1 MSKLQR
7 LRDNIEALRHAM
19 TSTSEY
25 DQSILSKYT
34 GFGGL
39 TFVLNPLE
47 KSAWSKSDMMYYDDT
62 VRLHTLLREASKSE
76 REYQAWVE
84 SLKAS
89 TLTAYYTPGDITA
102 MLLFRISDAFYGKL
116 NSRYDFQ
123 HYQGMMLD
131 PAAGKGIFMRHA
143 EIMARGDGVNLK
155 CVAYENDLL
164 TGLILEKASTEEK
177 FDIRVKGFETIP
189 ASELGKYDLVST
201 NVPFGDIRV
210 FDPEYSNSKSQVRR
224 DAAKMIHRYYVLKGL
239 DCLREGGV
247 LAYIITSNYLN
258 RDGEQIGEALK
269 QARLVGA
276 YRLANNLFK
285 ESGTEVG
292 TDLLVMQ
299 KDSER
304 GALTEEET
312 MLLTQYEDGGC
323 PTSMYF
329 TCYPDHVIAT
339 EQVTGTDAY
348 GKPGFVYKHEGGV
361 QGIARQ
367 LGEVLAKDLGA
378 NLKADLGGNTAEH
391 GTSGTEGG
399 KQDGKQDDGKQDD
412 GKQGGKQ
419 ERKSEKQEQ
428 GGQWQEIDERQFH
441 MLAINY
447 HYQELYNS
455 EAAKMEE
462 NVDAR
467 KRLNGA
473 YDSFREKFGPLNKPE
488 NLKAAKKLNLKELL
502 TLEIL
507 EDGEWR
513 KADIFDRPVA
523 FSTEEMHSVTDSHEA
538 LAQSLNDYGK
548 PDVRYMAA
556 LTGKSEEEI
565 CDELDGEIY
574 YNPLSEEWE
583 IKARFISGNVIEK
596 IDEIERKHPKE
607 THPKETHHQ
616 PLPEMEGSDYTQ
628 DGNAAAEVST
638 PRPNREGQGEG
649 LYIRRSLDALKKAV
663 PEPIPFD
670 ELDFNLGERW
680 VDCKI
685 YEDFASEFFSMEV
698 DGFGCKVRVTVR
710 YDRNLDQYVCAS
722 DCGNEKIYTQYAV
735 SSEASQAVDGM
746 DLLQHALLNSCPK
759 MMKYLRDEQGCKIQQ
774 GKSYAK
780 EEDSDATQKAN
791 TLIEEIRQG
800 YQDWLLRQPK
810 ALRDGLTAKYNR
822 LFNCHVKPQF
832 DGSHQRFP
840 GIDWAGLEQKYG
852 IPQPVYK
859 DGKKISGGLYKSQED
874 CIWMLVMN
882 GGGICDHEVG
892 SGKTLIMCLAAHEM
906 KRLGFCHKPM
916 IIGLKANV
924 DKIAET
930 YRTAY
935 PQARV
940 LYAGARDYKKS
951 ERANF
956 FNRMKNNDWDV
967 VIMSHNQ
974 FGFIPQSEDVQADV
988 IREELSHLKESLSAL
1003 DGSWDS
1009 VSVRMK
1015 KGLEKRKKNL
1025 EAKLHGMV
1033 YNIQRRK
1040 DDVVDFKMMGIDH
1053 IFVDESHKFKNLGF
1067 TTRHDRVPGLGKAD
1081 GNDMTF
1087 NLLMAIRTIQQ
1098 RTGRDLGA
1106 TFLSGTTITNSLT
1119 ELYSLFRYLRPKAMA
1134 RQGTS
1139 CFDAWAAIFTRKA
1152 QEYEFGLANQI
1163 VLKERFRYFIKVP
1176 ELAQFYNEITDYRTA
1191 KDVGIERPEK
1201 YARLLHI
1208 EPTPDQE
1215 EYIKKLMRF
1224 AETGDFS
1231 IIGLSGLTQQQRQ
1244 AKMLYATNLARKMS
1258 LDMRLID
1265 PSYGDHPRNKASM
1278 CAKMVAYYYYKYD
1291 AVKGTQLI
1299 FSDMSVWQGD
1309 GKFNIY
1315 EEIKRKLVEDY
1326 GIPARE
1332 IRFIHE
1338 AKCDSK
1344 KDAMIDDVN
1353 DGDVRILFG
1362 STDKLGTGVNAQ
1374 KRIVAVHHLDIPWRP
1389 SDLEQRDGRAI
1400 RKGNVI
1406 ARDYGDNKVDVII
1419 YAVKRSLDAYKFG
1432 ILNNKQTFISQ
1443 LKQGQLGKR
1452 TLDEG
1457 SMDEKGNMP
1466 FAEYMAILSGNT
1478 DLLERAK
1485 LDKKIAALEVERK
1498 NFHRDQ
1504 RQAEERR
1511 DRLQKDVERLT
1522 QDVLD
1527 AQADQQQFDAQK
1539 QLGEQGEVLNAL
1551 VLDGFTVPETDAD
1564 GKPLDYA
1571 GQQKAL
1577 GERMWRIEQSAR
1589 TQGIRLKIGQLY
1601 GFDLLVKTD
1610 EQKLRDADGN
1620 ESMEY
1625 TNLFSLRGQ
1634 RILHTV
1640 NNGKLSHQSPRLAAE
1655 YALRCLQE
1663 LPSRIAKWQRWIADD
1678 NTTIRQLAEL
1688 LRQTWSKEDELRRA
1702 KADLAM
1708 LDRKINAEM
1717 NGKKSGG
1724 SSEEDNTSES
1734 DGLKRA
1740 A

>member
-7 LRDNIEALRHAM
+7 LRDNIEAIWHALSA
-19 TSTSEY
+19 TKY
-25 DQSILSKYT
+25 DAETLSKYT

-47 KSAWSKSDMMYYDDT
+47 KSAWSKSDLQYYELT
-62 VRLHTLLREASKSE
+62 VKLHNILKEYSSSE
-76 REYQAWVE
+76 REYEAWVE

-89 TLTAYYTPGDITA
+89 TLTAYYTPREIAEAIFKAIYCHGEKT
-102 MLLFRISDAFYGKL
+102 FYAKRFL
-116 NSRYDFQ
+116 PKT
-123 HYQGMMLD
+123 MLD
-131 PAAGKGIFMRHA
+131 PAAG
-143 EIMARGDGVNLK
+143 MAVFGRAALLSSAGSRELDVTM
-155 CVAYENDLL
+155 YEKDLL
-164 TGLILEKASTEEK
+164 TGLLLKRMYPWAEIYN
-177 FDIRVKGFETIP
+177 KGFETIP

-269 QARLVGA
+269 QARLIGA

-285 ESGTEVG
+285 DSGTEVG

-299 KDSER
+299 KDSQR
-304 GALTEEET
+304 GELTEEET

-323 PTSMYF
+323 PTNMYF
-329 TCYPDHVIAT
+329 DMWPERVIAT
-339 EQVTGTDAY
+339 AWTVDTDAY
-348 GKPGFVYKHEGGV
+348 GKRAFVYKHRDGV
-361 QGIARQ
+361 QGIAQQ
-367 LGEVLAKDLGA
+367 LGEVLARDLGA
-378 NLKADLGGNTAEH
+378 NLKADLGGKTAEH
-391 GTSGTEGG
+391 TDGG
-399 KQDGKQDDGKQDD
+399 N
-412 GKQGGKQ
+412 GGKQ
-419 ERKSEKQEQ
+419 ERKSEKKQERKSGRTSFDPKKEQ
-428 GGQWQEIDERQFH
+428 QMAHIFDSYRRLYDYEAKEMQENMELRKELNRLYDEYRLEWGPMNQEPNRK
-441 MLAINY
+441 MAKAIN
-447 HYQELYNS
+447 
-455 EAAKMEE
+455 
-462 NVDAR
+462 
-467 KRLNGA
+467 
-473 YDSFREKFGPLNKPE
+473 
-488 NLKAAKKLNLKELL
+488 KELL

-507 EDGEWR
+507 EDGKWC

-523 FSTEEMHSVTDSHEA
+523 FSTDEMHSVTDAHEA

-565 CDELDGEIY
+565 CDELEGEIY
-574 YNPLSEEWE
+574 FNPLSEEWE

-596 IDEIERKHPKE
+596 IDAILQKY
-607 THPKETHHQ
+607 
-616 PLPEMEGSDYTQ
+616 PEAATLSQQTEQ
-628 DGNAAAEVST
+628 DGRNSGNLTAAANS
-638 PRPNREGQGEG
+638 
-649 LYIRRSLDALKKAV
+649 SLFTIHSSLQALQAAV

-680 VDCKI
+680 VDTKI
-685 YEDFASEFFSMEV
+685 YEDFASEFFSMEG
-698 DGFGCKVRVTVR
+698 DEWGSKVEVMVK
-710 YDRNLDQYVCAS
+710 YDRNLDQYACDS
-722 DCGNEKIYTQYAV
+722 DRGNEKIYTQYCV
-735 SSEASQAVDGM
+735 SSEASQAIDGM
-746 DLLQHALLNSCPK
+746 GLLQHALLNSCPK
-759 MMKYLRDEQGCKIQQ
+759 MMKYRRDEMGRKIQQ

-780 EEDSDATQKAN
+780 DEDPEATQKAN

-810 ALRDGLTAKYNR
+810 ALRDGLAEKYNR

-840 GIDWAGLEQKYG
+840 GIDWAGLEAKYG

-859 DGKKISGGLYKSQED
+859 DGKKVSGGLYKSQED
-874 CIWMLVMN
+874 CIWMLTMN

-924 DKIAET
+924 AAIAET
-930 YRTAY
+930 YMTAY
-935 PQARV
+935 PKARV
-940 LYAGARDYKKS
+940 LYAKHADYS
-951 ERANF
+951 GRERENF

-967 VIMSHNQ
+967 VIMSHDQ
-974 FGFIPQSEDVQADV
+974 FGFIPQSDEVQADV
-988 IREELSHLKESLSAL
+988 IREELNHLNESLSAL
-1003 DGSWDS
+1003 YGSWDS
-1009 VSVRMK
+1009 VSSRLK
-1015 KGLEKRKKNL
+1015 RGLEKKKANLQSKLQDLQYSIRKRTDN
-1025 EAKLHGMV
+1025 
-1033 YNIQRRK
+1033 
-1040 DDVVDFKMMGIDH
+1040 VVDFRMMGIDH
-1053 IFVDESHKFKNLGF
+1053 IFIDESHQFKNLGF
-1067 TTRHDRVPGLGKAD
+1067 TTRHDRVAGLGNSEGSKRAY
-1081 GNDMTF
+1081 

-1134 RQGTS
+1134 KQGIT
-1139 CFDAWAAIFTRKA
+1139 CFDAWAAIFTRKT
-1152 QEYEFGLANQI
+1152 QEYEFGLTNQI

-1201 YARLLHI
+1201 YARLMHI

-1215 EYIKKLMRF
+1215 EFIHTLMRF
-1224 AETGDFS
+1224 AETGNFKL
-1231 IIGLSGLTQQQRQ
+1231 IGIDNPTKQQEM
-1244 AKMLYATNLARKMS
+1244 AKMLYATDLARKMS

-1265 PSYGDHPRNKASM
+1265 PAYGDHPRSKASM
-1278 CAKMVAYYYYKYD
+1278 CAKMVAQYYHKFED
-1291 AVKGTQLI
+1291 VKGTQMI
-1299 FSDMSVWQGD
+1299 FSDLSTWQND

-1326 GIPARE
+1326 GIPASE
-1332 IRFIHE
+1332 IRFIQEARCDTKKKKLIHE
-1338 AKCDSK
+1338 
-1344 KDAMIDDVN
+1344 VN

-1362 STDKLGTGVNAQ
+1362 STSMLGTGVNAQ
-1374 KRIVAVHHLDIPWRP
+1374 ERVVAVHHLDTPWRP
-1389 SDLEQRDGRAI
+1389 SDLEQRDGRAV
-1400 RKGNVI
+1400 RKGNVV

-1419 YAVKRSLDAYKFG
+1419 YAVKRSLDAYKFN
-1432 ILNNKQTFISQ
+1432 LLHCKQTFIQQ

-1457 SMDEKGNMP
+1457 SMDEKGNMN

-1485 LDKKIAALEVERK
+1485 LDKKIAMLEVERK

-1522 QDVLD
+1522 QDVSD
-1527 AQADQQQFDAQK
+1527 AQADQQQYDARK
-1539 QLGEQGEVLNAL
+1539 QLGEQGEVLNML
-1551 VLDGFTVPETDAD
+1551 VLDGFSVPDGFAVGSAD
-1564 GKPLDYA
+1564 YE
-1571 GQQKAL
+1571 KAL
-1577 GERMWRIEQSAR
+1577 GERLWRIEQTAR
-1589 TQGIRLKIGQLY
+1589 TQGIRLKVGSLY
-1601 GFDLLVKTD
+1601 GFDLMVKTN
-1610 EQKLRDADGN
+1610 EQKVRDADGN

-1625 TNLFSLRGQ
+1625 TNLFSLQGQ

-1640 NNGKLSHQSPRLAAE
+1640 NNGKLSHLSPRLAAE

-1663 LPSRIAKWQRWIADD
+1663 LPRRIADWQRWIAD
-1678 NTTIRQLAEL
+1678 NNVTIRQLAEL
-1688 LRQTWSKEDELRRA
+1688 LKQTWPKEDELRRA
-1702 KADLAM
+1702 KADLAK

-1717 NGKKSGG
+1717 NGKKSSGG
-1724 SSEEDNTSES
+1724 SDGNASES
-1734 DGLKRA
+1734 DGGLKQA

>member
-7 LRDNIEALRHAM
+7 LRDNIAALRHALSL
-19 TSTSEY
+19 TDGY
-25 DQSILSKYT
+25 DPAVLNKYT

-39 TFVLNPLE
+39 TFVLNPLD
-47 KSAWSKSDMMYYDDT
+47 KPWSKSEQMYVDDT
-62 VRLHTLLREASKSE
+62 IELHTLLRGASKSE
-76 REYQAWVE
+76 WEYQAWVE

-89 TLTAYYTPGDITA
+89 TLTAYYTPWVFVVNMMQAIFGMPQHPRYKRFQGEEDW
-102 MLLFRISDAFYGKL
+102 LPFKQSL
-116 NSRYDFQ
+116 SRF
-123 HYQGMMLD
+123 LD
-131 PAAGKGIFMRHA
+131 PAAGN
-143 EIMARGDGVNLK
+143 GVFVDAYGNAT
-155 CVAYENDLL
+155 VFRPASHTTAYEKDLL
-164 TGLILEKASTEEK
+164 TGLITSRKYAKSKNPIEV
-177 FDIRVKGFETIP
+177 RVKGFETIP
-189 ASELGKYDLVST
+189 SSELGMYDLVST
-201 NVPFGDIRV
+201 NVPFGDVRI
-210 FDPEYSNSKSQVRR
+210 FDPAYTNSKSQVRR

-258 RDGEQIGEALK
+258 RDSEQLGEALK
-269 QARLVGA
+269 QARLIGA

-299 KDSER
+299 KDSKR
-304 GALTEEET
+304 GPLTEEET
-312 MLLTQYEDGGC
+312 MLLTQYEDEGC

-329 TCYPDHVIAT
+329 DMWPERVIAT
-339 EQVTGTDAY
+339 AWTVDTDAY
-348 GKPGFVYKHEGGV
+348 GKRALVYHHEGGV
-361 QGIARQ
+361 QGIAKQ
-367 LGEVLAKDLGA
+367 LGEVLSKDLGK
-378 NLKADLGGNTAEH
+378 NLTPDPSPKGEGSDDQKGKAKA
-391 GTSGTEGG
+391 
-399 KQDGKQDDGKQDD
+399 
-412 GKQGGKQ
+412 
-419 ERKSEKQEQ
+419 KSEKQEQ

-441 MLAINY
+441 MMAINY

-455 EAAKMEE
+455 EAEKMEE

-488 NLKAAKKLNLKELL
+488 NVKAAKKLNLKELL

-507 EDGEWR
+507 EDGKWR

-523 FSTEEMHSVTDSHEA
+523 FSTDEMHSVMDAHEA

-596 IDEIERKHPKE
+596 IDEIKRKYGFTGPDFDISKYRDNDITTTNPTERQVRKS
-607 THPKETHHQ
+607 
-616 PLPEMEGSDYTQ
+616 L
-628 DGNAAAEVST
+628 AALQAA
-638 PRPNREGQGEG
+638 
-649 LYIRRSLDALKKAV
+649 I

-680 VDCKI
+680 VDTKI
-685 YEDFASEFFSMEV
+685 YEDFASEFFSMEG
-698 DGFGCKVRVTVR
+698 DEWGSKVEVTVK
-710 YDRNLDQYVCAS
+710 YDRNLDQYACDS
-722 DCGNEKIYTQYAV
+722 DRGNEKIYTQYAV
-735 SSEASQAVDGM
+735 SSEASQPIDGM
-746 DLLQHALLNSCPK
+746 GLLQHALLNSCPK
-759 MMKYLRDEQGCKIQQ
+759 MMKYRRDERGRKIQQ

-780 EEDSDATQKAN
+780 DEDPEATQKAN

-810 ALRDGLTAKYNR
+810 ELRDGLAEKYNR

-840 GIDWAGLEQKYG
+840 GIDWQGLEAKYE

-859 DGKKISGGLYKSQED
+859 DGKKVSGGLYKSQED
-874 CIWMLVMN
+874 CIWMLTMQ

-924 DKIAET
+924 AAIAET
-930 YRTAY
+930 YMTAY
-935 PQARV
+935 PKARV
-940 LYAGARDYKKS
+940 LYAKHSDYSGK
-951 ERANF
+951 ECENF

-967 VIMSHNQ
+967 VIMSHDQ
-974 FGFIPQSEDVQADV
+974 FGFIPQSEEVQADV
-988 IREELSHLKESLSAL
+988 IREELNHLNESLSAL
-1003 DGSWDS
+1003 YGSWDS
-1009 VSVRMK
+1009 VSSRLK
-1015 KGLEKRKKNL
+1015 RGLEKKKANL
-1025 EAKLHGMV
+1025 AAKLQGLLRS
-1033 YNIQRRK
+1033 IEKRK
-1040 DDVVDFKMMGIDH
+1040 SDVVDFKMMGIDH
-1053 IFVDESHKFKNLGF
+1053 IFIDESHQFKNLGF
-1067 TTRHDRVPGLGKAD
+1067 TTRHDRVAGLGNSEGSKRAY
-1081 GNDMTF
+1081 

-1119 ELYSLFRYLRPKAMA
+1119 ELYSLFRYLRPQAMA
-1134 RQGTS
+1134 KQGIT
-1139 CFDAWAAIFTRKA
+1139 CFDAWAAIFTRKT
-1152 QEYEFGLANQI
+1152 QEYEFGLTNQI

-1201 YARLLHI
+1201 YARLMHI

-1215 EYIKKLMRF
+1215 EFIHTLMKF
-1224 AETGDFS
+1224 AETGDFKL
-1231 IIGLSGLTQQQRQ
+1231 IGIDGPTKQQQM
-1244 AKMLYATNLARKMS
+1244 AKMLYATDLARKMS

-1265 PSYGDHPRNKASM
+1265 PAYGDHPRSKASM
-1278 CAKMVAYYYYKYD
+1278 CAKMVAKYYHEFD
-1291 AVKGTQLI
+1291 AVKGTQMI
-1299 FSDMSVWQGD
+1299 FSDLSTWQND

-1326 GIPARE
+1326 GIPASE
-1332 IRFIHE
+1332 IRFIQE
-1338 AKCDSK
+1338 ARCDTK
-1344 KDAMIDDVN
+1344 KKKLIGEVN

-1362 STDKLGTGVNAQ
+1362 STSMLGTGVNAQ
-1374 KRIVAVHHLDIPWRP
+1374 ERVVAVHHLDTPWRP
-1389 SDLEQRDGRAI
+1389 SDLEQRDGRAV

-1419 YAVKRSLDAYKFG
+1419 YAVKRSLDAYKFN
-1432 ILNNKQTFISQ
+1432 LLHCKQTFIQQ

-1457 SMDEKGNMP
+1457 SMDEKGNMN

-1485 LDKKIAALEVERK
+1485 LDKKIAALEVEKK

-1511 DRLQKDVERLT
+1511 DRLQKDVERLK

-1527 AQADQQQFDAQK
+1527 AQADQQLYDARK
-1539 QLGEQGEVLNAL
+1539 QLGEHGEVLNTL
-1551 VLDGFTVPETDAD
+1551 TLDGFTVPETDAD

-1577 GERMWRIEQSAR
+1577 GERLWRIEQTAH
-1589 TQGIRLKIGQLY
+1589 TQGTRLKVGSLY
-1601 GFDLLVKTD
+1601 GFDLLVKTN
-1610 EQKLRDADGN
+1610 EQKVRDADGN

-1625 TNLFSLRGQ
+1625 TNLFSLQGQ

-1663 LPSRIAKWQRWIADD
+1663 LPRRIADWQQWIAE
-1678 NTTIRQLAEL
+1678 NNVTIRQLAEL
-1688 LRQTWSKEDELRRA
+1688 LKQTWPKEAELRRA
-1702 KADLAM
+1702 KADLAK

-1717 NGKKSGG
+1717 NGKKSNDG
-1724 SSEEDNTSES
+1724 SEGNASES
-1734 DGLKRA
+1734 DGGLKQA

>member
-7 LRDNIEALRHAM
+7 LRDNIAAIEFMM
-19 TSTSEY
+19 TEDGLNSNIT
-25 DQSILSKYT
+25 DKYT

-62 VRLHTLLREASKSE
+62 VRLHKILRDNSKSDK
-76 REYQAWVE
+76 EYQAWVE

-89 TLTAYYTPGDITA
+89 TLTAYYTPEVLVEAIIGAIYGEEKHQGSISYITHKKGWIKPKT
-102 MLLFRISDAFYGKL
+102 F
-116 NSRYDFQ
+116 
-123 HYQGMMLD
+123 LD
-131 PAAGKGIFMRHA
+131 PAAGMGVFMRA
-143 EIMARGDGVNLK
+143 VCGQNIALAQFDYSMTAFEK
-155 CVAYENDLL
+155 DLL
-164 TGLILEKASTEEK
+164 TAMLLKRQWKGGNA
-177 FDIRVKGFETIP
+177 FVYADGFENFP
-189 ASELGKYDLVST
+189 KDELGRYDLVST

-210 FDPEYSNSKSQVRR
+210 FDPEYSNSKSQVRM
-224 DAAKMIHRYYVLKGL
+224 DAAKMIHRYFILKGL

-269 QARLVGA
+269 QARLIGA

-299 KDSER
+299 KDSKR
-304 GALTEEET
+304 GTLTEEET

-329 TCYPDHVIAT
+329 TCYPERVIAT

-348 GKPGFVYKHEGGV
+348 GKPGFVYRHEGGV
-361 QGIARQ
+361 QGIAQQ
-367 LGEVLAKDLGA
+367 LGEVLAKDLSEK
-378 NLKADLGGNTAEH
+378 L
-391 GTSGTEGG
+391 
-399 KQDGKQDDGKQDD
+399 
-412 GKQGGKQ
+412 
-419 ERKSEKQEQ
+419 RVKSEKFATSDQECKREKKQEQ
-428 GGQWQEIDERQFH
+428 KSERTSFDPKKEQQMADMFDCYRRLYDYEAKEMQENTELRKELNRLYDE
-441 MLAINY
+441 Y
-447 HYQELYNS
+447 
-455 EAAKMEE
+455 
-462 NVDAR
+462 
-467 KRLNGA
+467 RL
-473 YDSFREKFGPLNKPE
+473 EWGPLNQEPNRKMA
-488 NLKAAKKLNLKELL
+488 KAINKELL

-507 EDGEWR
+507 ENGKWR

-523 FSTEEMHSVTDSHEA
+523 FSTDEMHSVTDSHEA

-565 CDELDGEIY
+565 CDELEGEVFW
-574 YNPLSEEWE
+574 NPLNEEWE

-596 IDEIERKHPKE
+596 IDAILQKYPALGR
-607 THPKETHHQ
+607 TT
-616 PLPEMEGSDYTQ
+616 
-628 DGNAAAEVST
+628 AEVRT
-638 PRPNREGQGEG
+638 ADVATRGDRTEA
-649 LYIRRSLDALKKAV
+649 YIRRSLDALKKAV

-670 ELDFNLGERW
+670 DLDFNLGERW
-680 VDCKI
+680 VDTKI
-685 YEDFASEFFSMEV
+685 YEDFASEFFSMAGN
-698 DGFGCKVRVTVR
+698 DYGAKVEVTVK
-710 YDRNLDQYVCAS
+710 YDRNLDQYACAS
-722 DCGNEKIYTQYAV
+722 NKGNEKIYTQYAV
-735 SSEASQAVDGM
+735 SSEASQSLDGM
-746 DLLQHALLNSCPK
+746 DLLVHALQNSCPK
-759 MMKYLRDEQGCKIQQ
+759 MMKYRRDEMGRKIQTAS
-774 GKSYAK
+774 GKSYEK
-780 EEDSDATQKAN
+780 DEDPEATQKAN

-810 ALRDGLTAKYNR
+810 TLRDGLAEKYNR

-840 GIDWAGLEQKYG
+840 GIDWQGLEAKYG

-859 DGKKISGGLYKSQED
+859 DGKKVSGGLYKSQED
-874 CIWMLVMN
+874 CIWMLVIN

-924 DKIAET
+924 AAIAET
-930 YRTAY
+930 YMTAY
-935 PQARV
+935 PKARV
-940 LYAGARDYKKS
+940 LYAKHADYSGK
-951 ERANF
+951 ERENF

-967 VIMSHNQ
+967 VIMSHDQ
-974 FGFIPQSEDVQADV
+974 FGFIPQSDEVQAAV
-988 IREELSHLKESLSAL
+988 IREELNHLNESLKAL
-1003 DGSWDS
+1003 YGSYDS
-1009 VSVRMK
+1009 VSSRLK
-1015 KGLEKRKKNL
+1015 RGLEKKKANL
-1025 EAKLHGMV
+1025 GAKLQGLLQS
-1033 YNIQRRK
+1033 IEKRK
-1040 DDVVDFKMMGIDH
+1040 SDVVDFKMMGIDH
-1053 IFVDESHKFKNLGF
+1053 IFIDESHQFKNLGF
-1067 TTRHDRVPGLGKAD
+1067 TTRHDRVAGLGNSEGSKRAY
-1081 GNDMTF
+1081 

-1119 ELYSLFRYLRPKAMA
+1119 ELYSLFRYLRPQAMA
-1134 RQGTS
+1134 KQGIT
-1139 CFDAWAAIFTRKA
+1139 CFDGWAAVFARKT
-1152 QEYEFGLANQI
+1152 QEYEFGLTNQI

-1201 YARLLHI
+1201 YARLMHI

-1215 EYIKKLMRF
+1215 AFIHTLMKF
-1224 AETGDFS
+1224 AETGNFKL
-1231 IIGLSGLTQQQRQ
+1231 IGIDNPTKQQEM
-1244 AKMLYATNLARKMS
+1244 AKMLYATDLARKMS

-1265 PSYGDHPRNKASM
+1265 PSYSDHPRSKASM
-1278 CAKMVAYYYYKYD
+1278 CAKMVAQYYQKYN
-1291 AVKGTQLI
+1291 AVKGTQMI
-1299 FSDMSVWQGD
+1299 FSDLSTWQND
-1309 GKFNIY
+1309 GRFNIY

-1332 IRFIHE
+1332 IRFIQEARCDTKKKKLIHE
-1338 AKCDSK
+1338 
-1344 KDAMIDDVN
+1344 VN

-1362 STDKLGTGVNAQ
+1362 STSMLGTGVNAQ
-1374 KRIVAVHHLDIPWRP
+1374 ERVVAVHHLDTPWRP
-1389 SDLEQRDGRAI
+1389 ADLEQRDGRAV

-1419 YAVKRSLDAYKFG
+1419 YAVKRSLDAYKFN
-1432 ILNNKQTFISQ
+1432 LLHCKQTFIQQ

-1457 SMDEKGNMP
+1457 SMDEKGNMN

-1522 QDVLD
+1522 QDVRD

-1539 QLGEQGEVLNAL
+1539 QLSEQGEVLNAL

-1571 GQQKAL
+1571 GQQKAI
-1577 GERMWRIEQSAR
+1577 GERLWRIEQTAR
-1589 TQGIRLKIGQLY
+1589 TQGIRLKIGKLY
-1601 GFDLLVKTD
+1601 GFDLLVKTN
-1610 EQKLRDADGN
+1610 EQIFRDIDGN

-1625 TNLFSLRGQ
+1625 TNLFSLQGN

-1640 NNGKLSHQSPRLAAE
+1640 NNGKLSHVSPRLAAE

-1663 LPSRIAKWQRWIADD
+1663 LPRRIASWQRWIAD
-1678 NTTIRQLAEL
+1678 NNVTIRQLNEL
-1688 LRQTWSKEDELRRA
+1688 LKQTWSKEDELRRA
-1702 KADLAM
+1702 KADLAK

-1717 NGKKSGG
+1717 NGKQSGG
-1724 SSEEDNTSES
+1724 SSSEGNTS
-1734 DGLKRA
+1734 DGGMKRA

>member
-7 LRDNIEALRHAM
+7 LRDNIAALRHALSL
-19 TSTSEY
+19 TDGY
-25 DQSILSKYT
+25 DPAVLNKYT

-39 TFVLNPLE
+39 TFVLNPLD
-47 KSAWSKSDMMYYDDT
+47 KPWSKSEQMYVDDT
-62 VRLHTLLREASKSE
+62 IELHTLLRGASKSE

-89 TLTAYYTPGDITA
+89 TLTAFYTPDELATV
-102 MLLFRISDAFYGKL
+102 ISQTLWDAKPAS
-116 NSRYDFQ
+116 NI
-123 HYQGMMLD
+123 LD
-131 PAAGKGIFMRHA
+131 PAAGMGVFMETPSMCEGCQR
-143 EIMARGDGVNLK
+143 L
-155 CVAYENDLL
+155 VAYEKDLL
-164 TGLILEKASTEEK
+164 TGLLLSRKYHNRK
-177 FDIRVKGFETIP
+177 WCDVKVEGFETIP
-189 ASELGKYDLVST
+189 ASELGSFDLAAT
-201 NVPFGDIRV
+201 NVPFDAIAV
-210 FDPEYSNSKSQVRR
+210 FDPEYTNSKSQVRR

-258 RDGEQIGEALK
+258 RDSEQLGEALK
-269 QARLVGA
+269 QARLIGA

-304 GALTEEET
+304 GPLNEEET

-323 PTSMYF
+323 PTNMYF
-329 TCYPDHVIAT
+329 DMWPERVIAT
-339 EQVTGTDAY
+339 AWTVDTDAY
-348 GKPGFVYKHEGGV
+348 GKRAFVYKHRDGV
-361 QGIARQ
+361 QGIAQQ
-367 LGEVLAKDLGA
+367 LGEVLAKDLEK
-378 NLKADLGGNTAEH
+378 NLCADLGGNTAEN
-391 GTSGTEGG
+391 GTKGT
-399 KQDGKQDDGKQDD
+399 
-412 GKQGGKQ
+412 
-419 ERKSEKQEQ
+419 ERKSEPKMTEKQKAIIAIHKAYTALYEYEAKEM
-428 GGQWQEIDERQFH
+428 QE
-441 MLAINY
+441 NT
-447 HYQELYNS
+447 ELRKELNRLY
-455 EAAKMEE
+455 
-462 NVDAR
+462 DAFV
-467 KRLNGA
+467 A
-473 YDSFREKFGPLNKPE
+473 EYGPLNYAP
-488 NLKAAKKLNLKELL
+488 NRGDVKKVAKELL
-502 TLEIL
+502 SLEYRST
-507 EDGEWR
+507 ENGRWT

-523 FSTEEMHSVTDSHEA
+523 FSTDEMHSVTDAHEA

-565 CDELDGEIY
+565 CDELEGEIY

-596 IDEIERKHPKE
+596 IDAILRKY
-607 THPKETHHQ
+607 
-616 PLPEMEGSDYTQ
+616 PEAATLSQQTEQ
-628 DGNAAAEVST
+628 DGRNSGNLTAAANS
-638 PRPNREGQGEG
+638 
-649 LYIRRSLDALKKAV
+649 SLFTIHSSLQALRAAI

-680 VDCKI
+680 VDTKV
-685 YEDFASEFFSMEV
+685 YADFASEFFSMEGN
-698 DGFGCKVRVTVR
+698 DYGAKVEVTVK
-710 YDRNLDQYVCAS
+710 YDRNLDQYACNS
-722 DCGNEKIYTQYAV
+722 DRGNQKIYTRYAV
-735 SSEASQAVDGM
+735 ASVASQSIDGM
-746 DLLQHALLNSCPK
+746 GLLQHALLNSCPK
-759 MMKYLRDEQGCKIQQ
+759 MMKYRRDERGRKIQQ

-780 EEDSDATQKAN
+780 DEDPEATQKAN

-810 ALRDGLTAKYNR
+810 ELRDGLAEKYNR

-840 GIDWAGLEQKYG
+840 GIDWAGLEAKYG
-852 IPQPVYK
+852 IPQPVYDK
-859 DGKKISGGLYKSQED
+859 QTGKKIKGGLYKSQED

-924 DKIAET
+924 AAIAET
-930 YRTAY
+930 YMTAY
-935 PQARV
+935 PKARV
-940 LYAGARDYKKS
+940 LYAKHADYAGK
-951 ERANF
+951 ERENF

-967 VIMSHNQ
+967 VIMSHDQ
-974 FGFIPQSEDVQADV
+974 FGFIPQSEEVMADV
-988 IREELSHLKESLSAL
+988 IREELNHLNESLSAL
-1003 DGSWDS
+1003 YGSYDS
-1009 VSVRMK
+1009 VSSRLK
-1015 KGLEKRKKNL
+1015 RGLEKKKANL
-1025 EAKLHGMV
+1025 GAKLQGLLRS
-1033 YNIQRRK
+1033 IEKRK
-1040 DDVVDFKMMGIDH
+1040 SDVVDFKMMGIDH
-1053 IFVDESHKFKNLGF
+1053 IFIDESHQFKNLGF
-1067 TTRHDRVPGLGKAD
+1067 TTRHDRVAGLGNSEGSKRAY
-1081 GNDMTF
+1081 

-1134 RQGTS
+1134 KQGIT
-1139 CFDAWAAIFTRKA
+1139 CFDAWAAIFTRKT
-1152 QEYEFGLANQI
+1152 QEYEFGLTNQI

-1201 YARLLHI
+1201 YARLMHI

-1215 EYIKKLMRF
+1215 EFIHTLMKF

-1231 IIGLSGLTQQQRQ
+1231 LIGIDGPTKQQQM
-1244 AKMLYATNLARKMS
+1244 AKMLYATDLARKMS

-1265 PSYGDHPRNKASM
+1265 PSYGDHPRSKASM
-1278 CAKMVAYYYYKYD
+1278 CAKMVAQYYHKFED
-1291 AVKGTQLI
+1291 VKGTQMI
-1299 FSDMSVWQGD
+1299 FSDLSTWQND

-1326 GIPARE
+1326 GIPASE
-1332 IRFIHE
+1332 IRFIQEARCDTKKKKLIHE
-1338 AKCDSK
+1338 
-1344 KDAMIDDVN
+1344 VN

-1362 STDKLGTGVNAQ
+1362 STSMLGTGVNAQ
-1374 KRIVAVHHLDIPWRP
+1374 KRVVAVHHLDTPWRP
-1389 SDLEQRDGRAI
+1389 ADLEQRDGRAV

-1419 YAVKRSLDAYKFG
+1419 YAVKRSLDAYKFN
-1432 ILNNKQTFISQ
+1432 LLHCKQTFIQQ

-1457 SMDEKGNMP
+1457 SMDEKGNMN

-1511 DRLQKDVERLT
+1511 DRLQKDVERLK
-1522 QDVLD
+1522 QDVSD
-1527 AQADQQQFDAQK
+1527 AQADQQLYDARK
-1539 QLGEQGEVLNAL
+1539 QLGEQGEVLNML
-1551 VLDGFTVPETDAD
+1551 TLDGFTVPETDAD

-1577 GERMWRIEQSAR
+1577 GERLWRTEQTAR
-1589 TQGIRLKIGQLY
+1589 TQGIRLKIGSLY
-1601 GFDLLVKTD
+1601 GFDLLVKTN
-1610 EQKLRDADGN
+1610 EQIVRDADGN

-1625 TNLFSLRGQ
+1625 TNLFSLQGQ

-1640 NNGKLSHQSPRLAAE
+1640 NNGKLSHLSPRLAAE

-1663 LPSRIAKWQRWIADD
+1663 LPRRIASWQQWIAD
-1678 NTTIRQLAEL
+1678 NNVTIRQLGEL
-1688 LRQTWSKEDELRRA
+1688 LKQTWPKEDELRRA
-1702 KADLAM
+1702 KADLAK

-1717 NGKKSGG
+1717 KREQSGANGSGSAEREQGRRDSGNAEMNGKQSGG
-1724 SSEEDNTSES
+1724 SSSEGNVES
-1734 DGLKRA
+1734 DGLKQA

>member
-25 DQSILSKYT
+25 DREILSKYT

-39 TFVLNPLE
+39 TFVLNPL
-47 KSAWSKSDMMYYDDT
+47 SQVAWSKNDMVYYQDT
-62 VRLHTLLREASKSE
+62 VKLHELLREEAGSDK
-76 REYQAWVE
+76 EYQAWVE

-89 TLTAYYTPGDITA
+89 TLTAYYTPREIAEAIFKAICCHGEKT
-102 MLLFRISDAFYGKL
+102 FYAKRFL
-116 NSRYDFQ
+116 PKT
-123 HYQGMMLD
+123 MLD
-131 PAAGKGIFMRHA
+131 PAAG
-143 EIMARGDGVNLK
+143 MAVFGRAALLSLAGSRELDVTM
-155 CVAYENDLL
+155 YEKDLL
-164 TGLILEKASTEEK
+164 TGLLLKRMYPLAEIYN
-177 FDIRVKGFETIP
+177 KGFETIP
-189 ASELGKYDLVST
+189 ASELGRYDLVST
-201 NVPFGDIRV
+201 NVPFGDVRI
-210 FDPEYSNSKSQVRR
+210 FDLDYTNSKSQVRR
-224 DAAKMIHRYYVLKGL
+224 DAAKMIHKYYVLKGL

-258 RDGEQIGEALK
+258 RDSEQIGEALK
-269 QARLVGA
+269 QARLIGA

-285 ESGTEVG
+285 ENGTEVG

-304 GALTEEET
+304 GELTEEET

-323 PTSMYF
+323 PTNMYF
-329 TCYPDHVIAT
+329 DMWPERVIAT
-339 EQVTGTDAY
+339 DTGRDTDAY

-367 LGEVLAKDLGA
+367 LGEVLSKDLGA

-391 GTSGTEGG
+391 GTSGTDGG
-399 KQDGKQDDGKQDD
+399 KSE
-412 GKQGGKQ
+412 KQ
-419 ERKSEKQEQ
+419 ERKSGRTSFDPKKEQQMADMFDCYRRLYDYEAKEMQE
-428 GGQWQEIDERQFH
+428 GTEMRKELNRLYDE
-441 MLAINY
+441 Y
-447 HYQELYNS
+447 
-455 EAAKMEE
+455 
-462 NVDAR
+462 
-467 KRLNGA
+467 RL
-473 YDSFREKFGPLNKPE
+473 EWGPLNQEPNRKMA
-488 NLKAAKKLNLKELL
+488 KAINKELL

-507 EDGEWR
+507 ENGQWR

-523 FSTEEMHSVTDSHEA
+523 FSTDEMHSVTDSHEA

-556 LTGKSEEEI
+556 LTGKSEDEI
-565 CDELDGEIY
+565 CDELEGEIY
-574 YNPLSEEWE
+574 FNPMSEEWE

-596 IDEIERKHPKE
+596 IDAIERKHPNLGE
-607 THPKETHHQ
+607 DT
-616 PLPEMEGSDYTQ
+616 
-628 DGNAAAEVST
+628 AEHGGTADVAKRGDRT
-638 PRPNREGQGEG
+638 EA
-649 LYIRRSLDALKKAV
+649 YIRRSLDALKKAV

-670 ELDFNLGERW
+670 DLDFNLGERW
-680 VDCKI
+680 VDTKI
-685 YEDFASEFFSMEV
+685 YEDFASEFFSMAGN
-698 DGFGCKVRVTVR
+698 DYGAKVEVTVK
-710 YDRNLDQYVCAS
+710 YDRNLDQYACDS
-722 DCGNEKIYTQYAV
+722 DRGNEKIYTQYAV
-735 SSEASQAVDGM
+735 SSEASQSLDGM
-746 DLLQHALLNSCPK
+746 DLLVHALQNSCPK
-759 MMKYLRDEQGCKIQQ
+759 MMKYRRDEMGRKIQQ

-780 EEDSDATQKAN
+780 DEDPEATQKAN

-810 ALRDGLTAKYNR
+810 ALREGLAEKYNR

-840 GIDWAGLEQKYG
+840 GIDWAGLEAKYG

-859 DGKKISGGLYKSQED
+859 DGKKVSGGLYKSQED

-924 DKIAET
+924 AAIAET
-930 YRTAY
+930 YMTAY
-935 PQARV
+935 PKARV
-940 LYAGARDYKKS
+940 LYAKHADYSGK
-951 ERANF
+951 ERENF

-967 VIMSHNQ
+967 VIMSHDQ
-974 FGFIPQSEDVQADV
+974 FGFIPQSDEVQADV
-988 IREELSHLKESLSAL
+988 IREELDHLNESLSAL
-1003 DGSWDS
+1003 YGSWDS
-1009 VSVRMK
+1009 VSSRLK
-1015 KGLEKRKKNL
+1015 RGLEKKKANLQSKLQDLQYAIRK
-1025 EAKLHGMV
+1025 
-1033 YNIQRRK
+1033 RT

-1053 IFVDESHKFKNLGF
+1053 IFIDESHQFKNLGF
-1067 TTRHDRVPGLGKAD
+1067 ATRHDRVAGLGNSEGSKRAY
-1081 GNDMTF
+1081 

-1119 ELYSLFRYLRPKAMA
+1119 ELYSLFRYLRPQAMA
-1134 RQGTS
+1134 KQGIT
-1139 CFDAWAAIFTRKA
+1139 CFDAWAAIFTRKT
-1152 QEYEFGLANQI
+1152 QEYEFGLTNQI

-1201 YARLLHI
+1201 YARLMHI

-1215 EYIKKLMRF
+1215 EFIHTLMKF

-1231 IIGLSGLTQQQRQ
+1231 LIGIDNPTKQQEM
-1244 AKMLYATNLARKMS
+1244 AKMLYATDLARKMS

-1265 PSYGDHPRNKASM
+1265 PSYGDHPRSKASM
-1278 CAKMVAYYYYKYD
+1278 CAKMVAQYYHKFED
-1291 AVKGTQLI
+1291 VKGTQMI
-1299 FSDMSVWQGD
+1299 FSDLSTWQND

-1332 IRFIHE
+1332 IRFIQE
-1338 AKCDSK
+1338 ARCDTK
-1344 KDAMIDDVN
+1344 KKKLIGEVN

-1362 STDKLGTGVNAQ
+1362 STSMLGTGVNAQ
-1374 KRIVAVHHLDIPWRP
+1374 ERVVAVHHLDTPWRP
-1389 SDLEQRDGRAI
+1389 ADLEQRDGRAV
-1400 RKGNVI
+1400 RKGNVV

-1419 YAVKRSLDAYKFG
+1419 YAVKRSLDAYKFN
-1432 ILNNKQTFISQ
+1432 LLHCKQTFIQQ

-1457 SMDEKGNMP
+1457 SMDEKGNMN

-1485 LDKKIAALEVERK
+1485 LDKKIAMLEVERK

-1522 QDVLD
+1522 QDVRD

-1539 QLGEQGEVLNAL
+1539 QLGEQGEVLNML
-1551 VLDGFTVPETDAD
+1551 VLDGFSVPDGFAVGSAD
-1564 GKPLDYA
+1564 YE
-1571 GQQKAL
+1571 KAL
-1577 GERMWRIEQSAR
+1577 GERLWRIEQTAR
-1589 TQGIRLKIGQLY
+1589 TQGVRLKVGSLY
-1601 GFDLLVKTD
+1601 GFDLLVKTN
-1610 EQKLRDADGN
+1610 EQKVRDADGN

-1625 TNLFSLRGQ
+1625 TNLFSLQGQ

-1640 NNGKLSHQSPRLAAE
+1640 NNGKLSHVSPRLAAE
-1655 YALRCLQE
+1655 YGLRCLQE
-1663 LPSRIAKWQRWIADD
+1663 LPRRIASWQQWIADN
-1678 NTTIRQLAEL
+1678 NTTIRQLNEL
-1688 LRQTWSKEDELRRA
+1688 LKQTWSKEDELRRA
-1702 KADLAM
+1702 KADLAK

-1717 NGKKSGG
+1717 NGKKSSGG
-1724 SSEEDNTSES
+1724 SSEEGNASET
-1734 DGLKRA
+1734 DGGLKQA

>member
-7 LRDNIEALRHAM
+7 LRDNVEALRHAM
-19 TSTSEY
+19 TSTSGYNTE
-25 DQSILSKYT
+25 ILNKYS
-34 GFGGL
+34 GFGGM

-47 KSAWSKSDMMYYDDT
+47 PTAWTKSDMVFYQDT
-62 VRLHTLLREASKSE
+62 VRLHELLREEAGSKD
-76 REYQAWVE
+76 EYQAWVE

-89 TLTAYYTPGDITA
+89 TLTAYYTPAIIISEMMKAIYDTA
-102 MLLFRISDAFYGKL
+102 SLECV
-116 NSRYDFQ
+116 
-123 HYQGMMLD
+123 LD
-131 PAAGKGIFMRHA
+131 PAAGSHGNFMKFAFLAAAFKHVQAKG
-143 EIMARGDGVNLK
+143 
-155 CVAYENDLL
+155 VAYEKDLL
-164 TGLILEKASTEEK
+164 SGLILDRMSPSEAQ
-177 FDIRVKGFETIP
+177 DIRVKGFETIP
-189 ASELGKYDLVST
+189 ASELGRYDLVAT

-210 FDPEYSNSKSQVRR
+210 FDPEYSNSESQVRR

-258 RDGEQIGEALK
+258 RDSEQLGEALK
-269 QARLVGA
+269 EARLIGA

-299 KDSER
+299 KDSKR
-304 GALTEEET
+304 GELTEEET
-312 MLLTQYEDGGC
+312 MLLTQYEDDGC
-323 PTSMYF
+323 PTNMYF
-329 TCYPDHVIAT
+329 TCYPDHIVAT
-339 EQVTGTDAY
+339 NEMVGTDAY
-348 GKPGFVYKHEGGV
+348 GKPGFVYRHEGGV
-361 QGIARQ
+361 QGIANQ
-367 LGEVLAKDLGA
+367 LGEVLEKDLGERCC
-378 NLKADLGGNTAEH
+378 ADLGGK
-391 GTSGTEGG
+391 SG
-399 KQDGKQDDGKQDD
+399 
-412 GKQGGKQ
+412 
-419 ERKSEKQEQ
+419 KSESKTKAKSEDKVSGKERLLHGILESYTALYDYEAKEMQENT
-428 GGQWQEIDERQFH
+428 EIR
-441 MLAINY
+441 
-447 HYQELYNS
+447 
-455 EAAKMEE
+455 
-462 NVDAR
+462 
-467 KRLNGA
+467 
-473 YDSFREKFGPLNKPE
+473 
-488 NLKAAKKLNLKELL
+488 KELNRRYDYFVQWYGHFNDQKNRKAVERVNKEML
-502 TLEIL
+502 TLEIR
-507 EDGEWR
+507 EGKEWR
-513 KADIFDRPVA
+513 KADIFEKPVA
-523 FSTEEMHSVTDSHEA
+523 FSTDEMHSVTDSHEA

-565 CDELDGEIY
+565 CDELEGEIY

-596 IDEIERKHPKE
+596 IDEIKRKYGFTGPDFDMSKYRDNDITTTNPTERQVRKS
-607 THPKETHHQ
+607 
-616 PLPEMEGSDYTQ
+616 L
-628 DGNAAAEVST
+628 AALQAA
-638 PRPNREGQGEG
+638 
-649 LYIRRSLDALKKAV
+649 I

-670 ELDFNLGERW
+670 DLDFNLGERW

-685 YEDFASEFFSMEV
+685 YEDFASEFFSMAGN
-698 DGFGCKVRVTVR
+698 DYGAKVEVTVK
-710 YDRNLDQYVCAS
+710 YDRNLDQYACDS
-722 DCGNEKIYTQYAV
+722 DRGNEKIYTQYAV
-735 SSEASQAVDGM
+735 SSEASQSLDGM
-746 DLLQHALLNSCPK
+746 DLLVHALQNSCPK
-759 MMKYLRDEQGCKIQQ
+759 MMKYRRDEMGRKIQQ

-780 EEDSDATQKAN
+780 DEDPEATQKAN

-810 ALRDGLTAKYNR
+810 ALRDGLAEKYNR

-840 GIDWAGLEQKYG
+840 GIDWAGLEAKYG

-859 DGKKISGGLYKSQED
+859 DGKKESGGLYKSQED

-924 DKIAET
+924 AAIAET
-930 YRTAY
+930 YMTAY
-935 PQARV
+935 PKARV
-940 LYAGARDYKKS
+940 LYAKHADYSGK
-951 ERANF
+951 ERENF

-967 VIMSHNQ
+967 VIMSHDQ
-974 FGFIPQSEDVQADV
+974 FGFIPQSDGVQADV
-988 IREELSHLKESLSAL
+988 IREELNHLNESLSAL
-1003 DGSWDS
+1003 YGSYDS
-1009 VSVRMK
+1009 VSSRLK
-1015 KGLEKRKKNL
+1015 RGLEKKKANL
-1025 EAKLHGMV
+1025 AAKLQGLLRS
-1033 YNIQRRK
+1033 IEKRK
-1040 DDVVDFKMMGIDH
+1040 ADVVDFRMMGIDH
-1053 IFVDESHKFKNLGF
+1053 IFIDESHQFKNLGF
-1067 TTRHDRVPGLGKAD
+1067 TTRHDRVAGLGNSEGSKRAY
-1081 GNDMTF
+1081 

-1134 RQGTS
+1134 KQGIT
-1139 CFDAWAAIFTRKA
+1139 CFDAWAAIFTRKT
-1152 QEYEFGLANQI
+1152 QEYEFGLTNQI

-1201 YARLLHI
+1201 YARLMHI

-1215 EYIKKLMRF
+1215 EFIHTLMKF
-1224 AETGDFS
+1224 AETGDFKL
-1231 IIGLSGLTQQQRQ
+1231 IGINNPTKQQEM
-1244 AKMLYATNLARKMS
+1244 AKMLYATDLARKMS

-1265 PSYGDHPRNKASM
+1265 PSYSDHPRSKASM
-1278 CAKMVAYYYYKYD
+1278 CAKMVAQYYHKFED
-1291 AVKGTQLI
+1291 VKGTQMI
-1299 FSDMSVWQGD
+1299 FSDLSTWQND

-1326 GIPARE
+1326 GIPANE
-1332 IRFIHE
+1332 IRFIQE
-1338 AKCDSK
+1338 ARCDTK
-1344 KDAMIDDVN
+1344 KKRLINEVN

-1362 STDKLGTGVNAQ
+1362 STSMLGTGVNAQ
-1374 KRIVAVHHLDIPWRP
+1374 QRVVAVHHLDTPWRP
-1389 SDLEQRDGRAI
+1389 ADLEQRDGRAV

-1419 YAVKRSLDAYKFG
+1419 YAVKRSLDAYKFN
-1432 ILNNKQTFISQ
+1432 LLHCKQTFIQQ

-1457 SMDEKGNMP
+1457 SMDEKGNMN

-1485 LDKKIAALEVERK
+1485 LDKKIATLEVERK

-1522 QDVLD
+1522 QDVSD
-1527 AQADQQQFDAQK
+1527 AQADQRMYDARK
-1539 QLGEQGEVLNAL
+1539 QLSEQGEVLNTL
-1551 VLDGFTVPETDAD
+1551 TLDGFTVPETDAN

-1577 GERMWRIEQSAR
+1577 GERLWRIEQTAR
-1589 TQGIRLKIGQLY
+1589 TQGVRLKIGQIY
-1601 GFDLLVKTD
+1601 GFDLLVKTN
-1610 EQKLRDADGN
+1610 EQIVRDADGN

-1625 TNLFSLRGQ
+1625 TNLFSLQGC

-1640 NNGKLSHQSPRLAAE
+1640 NNGKLSHLSPRLAAE

-1663 LPSRIAKWQRWIADD
+1663 LPRRIADWQRWIAD
-1678 NTTIRQLAEL
+1678 NNVTIRQLGEL
-1688 LRQTWSKEDELRRA
+1688 LKQTWPKEDELRRA
-1702 KADLAM
+1702 KADLAK

-1717 NGKKSGG
+1717 NGNKSSG
-1724 SSEEDNTSES
+1724 SSDEGNTSEG
-1734 DGLKRA
+1734 GLKQA